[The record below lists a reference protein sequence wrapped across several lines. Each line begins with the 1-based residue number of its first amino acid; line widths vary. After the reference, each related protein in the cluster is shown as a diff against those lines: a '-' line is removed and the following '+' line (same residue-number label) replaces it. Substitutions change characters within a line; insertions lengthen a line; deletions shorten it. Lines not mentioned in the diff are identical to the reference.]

1 MLCVSLKY
9 LICMSTGSMSSPLMK
24 VSSSRTRQDWHLS
37 SLLAYAPIP
46 NPQDDFNSMSSKVK
60 SAETKTDFYDRSLTS
75 RRYALA
81 GVACSTIFSISCII
95 VATVIITTRGVNGTI
110 YYPMNTLQA
119 EMLALVLSLIVT
131 LCTESTGFVHG
142 ISLHSTLASE
152 SRLRFNN
159 NLRLLTAACGW
170 RNPNGTLF
178 NGVMAVLLILSY
190 TSASLVT
197 TWIPAESIDNG
208 LFSIIGVPL
217 LLLGI
222 ALFLQGAIAMSG
234 MRTAKILTWSSSP
247 FDVVVALCHHVQLS
261 PVPFRCMRNIS
272 DLHVGGLGGPA
283 KPSETQPSAWHAHR
297 SIRKVI
303 LSLWGLVVAYAVW
316 AALATLIWDII
327 VRPENP
333 QILWKLWSFFPGEY
347 STLIS
352 WNMQLDG
359 GATIQWWILSFVT
372 VALAQGPLT
381 LGLHC
386 SELIVNVTRDERQ
399 WRHTTGRKGLK
410 MTTNP
415 LKSFAS
421 DPLCLV
427 LFVVKFV
434 LRESF
439 VSYFYWC
446 S

>member
-1 MLCVSLKY
+1 
-9 LICMSTGSMSSPLMK
+9 MSSPLMS
-24 VSSSRTRQDWHLS
+24 VSSNHTKQSWHPS
-37 SLLAYAPIP
+37 SLLAYAAIP
-46 NPQDDFNSMSSKVK
+46 NSQDDFDSISSEVK
-60 SAETKTDFYDRSLTS
+60 STAETRTNFYGRSLTS

-95 VATVIITTRGVNGTI
+95 AAIAVITTRGVNGAI
-110 YYPMNTLQA
+110 HFPINAPLQA
-119 EMLALVLSLIVT
+119 EMLALVLTLIVT

-190 TSASLVT
+190 ASASLAT
-197 TWIPAESIDNG
+197 TWIPQGADSVDSGFISIV
-208 LFSIIGVPL
+208 GVPL

-222 ALFLQGAIAMSG
+222 ALFLQVVIAMSG
-234 MRTAKILTWSSSP
+234 MRAAKILTWSSSP
-247 FDVVVALCHHVQLS
+247 FDVTAALCHHAQLS
-261 PVPFRCMRNIS
+261 PVPFRCMRDMS
-272 DLHVGGLGGPA
+272 DLHVGGLGDPA
-283 KPSETQPSAWHAHR
+283 KPSEIQPSAWHAHP

-316 AALATLIWDII
+316 APLATLIWNITVLHSASATI
-327 VRPENP
+327 P
-333 QILWKLWSFFPGEY
+333 WKSWSFFPNENSVAVGWY
-347 STLIS
+347 
-352 WNMQLDG
+352 NP
-359 GATIQWWILSFVT
+359 GAAVQWWILSIVT

-399 WRHTTGRKGLK
+399 WRHATGRKGLK
-410 MTTNP
+410 ITTNP
-415 LKSFAS
+415 LKSFAT

-439 VSYFYWC
+439 ESYFYLC